1 MSKRQQVRW
10 NWNEWKEARMRGAER
25 ALQKLAPP
33 LLSFRLDQATTFF
46 FSLRPQQRSR
56 ALPLFSL
63 FSPLSSLQTLGKQ
76 AGPVRL
82 ALRRLPSRPER
93 PDPRAKENRA
103 AAEAEGAPPLPL
115 PLPPLL
121 PRRRRRRSPRST
133 RTCSSR
139 SATARPLRP
148 LPRLRA
154 AAAGAAGIRGRSR
167 RSRARV

>member
-1 MSKRQQVRW
+1 MSGKRL
-10 NWNEWKEARMRGAER
+10 NEGGREGFAKARTSFAVFSTRSSHD
-25 ALQKLAPP
+25 LFFFPP
-33 LLSFRLDQATTFF
+33 TSTTLTRSPSLLSL
-46 FSLRPQQRSR
+46 
-56 ALPLFSL
+56 LPSL
-63 FSPLSSLQTLGKQ
+63 FFLQTLGKQ